1 MRYLLKVG
9 SAHWPAVIGWEEAM
23 PRWGCWPWRSA
34 TVAVGRRPSRYLSN
48 PRREYCNDVPDRS
61 DRRSSCRGV
70 PSGCCARACSTQRQ
84 RRASPPRLLATAAR
98 RQSAQSPAPRPVRAD
113 EARAGALGS
122 PGADDSR
129 ELSKLAI
136 DAFGQFFLLPLRCVT
151 LWLARATL
159 TVGLQVG
166 AEVRWRW
173 GPRRGWTSCGRSEA
187 GQAQAGEVTANCLSF
202 CRLVRRRSKVLSLR
216 NIMQLLR

>member
-1 MRYLLKVG
+1 M
-9 SAHWPAVIGWEEAM
+9 
-23 PRWGCWPWRSA
+23 
-34 TVAVGRRPSRYLSN
+34 
-48 PRREYCNDVPDRS
+48 
-61 DRRSSCRGV
+61 
-70 PSGCCARACSTQRQ
+70 
-84 RRASPPRLLATAAR
+84 
-98 RQSAQSPAPRPVRAD
+98 RAD